1 MRVEETS
8 GDAADGRP
16 EATPGRAVSRRE
28 RARRETSA
36 GGIVMRCTD
45 DGPRFLLILD
55 GYGNW
60 GFPKGHIDEGE
71 IPDVAARREILE
83 ETNLGDL
90 ILRAPLGMIDWYF
103 RFEGRLVHKY
113 CHYYLFESMEGCPAP
128 QREEGISDCRW
139 FALDEAIKTISYD
152 NARTM
157 LRSAARLVPQFC
169 PPAG

>member
-1 MRVEETS
+1 MRVEETAGG
-8 GDAADGRP
+8 GDDGRQTG
-16 EATPGRAVSRRE
+16 APGRSVPR
-28 RARRETSA
+28 RARAKRETSA
-36 GGIVMRCTD
+36 GGIVLRCTD

-103 RFEGRLVHKY
+103 RFKGRLIHKY
-113 CHYYLFESMEGCPAP
+113 CHYYLFESAEGCPEP
-128 QREEGISDCRW
+128 QVEEGITACRW
-139 FALDEAIKTISYD
+139 FSLDEAIETISYD
-152 NARTM
+152 NAKAM

-169 PPAG
+169 GRSD

>member
-1 MRVEETS
+1 MRVEETPGS
-8 GDAADGRP
+8 DDAGRP
-16 EATPGRAVSRRE
+16 ANAPGSAISRRE

-36 GGIVMRCTD
+36 GGVVVRCTE

-83 ETNLGDL
+83 ETGLGEL

-103 RFEGRLVHKY
+103 RFKGRLIHKY
-113 CHYYLFESMEGCPAP
+113 CHYYLFESAEGCPSP
-128 QREEGISDCRW
+128 QVEEGITACRW
-139 FALDEAIKTISYD
+139 FTVDEAIETISYD
-152 NARTM
+152 NARAM

-169 PPAG
+169 NRTG